1 MYVLLVVSLLI
12 MIICRTC
19 MKKRNRNQINT
30 ERAEKRVS
38 EKVEVAR
45 SQMTKTTKHTTN
57 RRKDSELEMLD
68 LDAEAVPLDSE

>member
-1 MYVLLVVSLLI
+1 
-12 MIICRTC
+12 

-30 ERAEKRVS
+30 ERDEKRVS

-68 LDAEAVPLDSE
+68 LDVEAVPLDSE